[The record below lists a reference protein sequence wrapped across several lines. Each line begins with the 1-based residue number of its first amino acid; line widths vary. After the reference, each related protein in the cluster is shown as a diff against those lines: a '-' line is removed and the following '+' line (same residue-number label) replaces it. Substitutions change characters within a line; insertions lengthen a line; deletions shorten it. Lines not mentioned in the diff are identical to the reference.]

1 MQDPVLAA
9 QCDALNQAVRQKR
22 VPKAQRGEARRLL
35 GAAFAFEAPLH
46 EAPLLEAPLLE
57 APLLEAPL
65 LEAPLLEAPL
75 LEAPLLEAPLL
86 EAPLLEAPL
95 HEAPLHEAPLQDCED
110 APEALPEAERRTRI
124 AGLIDAI
131 EVLLRSS
138 SPSAEAFSPLTSR
151 RRIDPVRI
159 RCARPLSPRGV
170 AAVAARYLDM
180 GKKLDERVEWMWARC
195 KQNNLEPKREMT
207 AREKAAEEFSG
218 DDLEFVWGKK
228 RL

>member
-22 VPKAQRGEARRLL
+22 VPKAQRGEARRLR
-35 GAAFAFEAPLH
+35 GAAFTFEAPLH
-46 EAPLLEAPLLE
+46 EAS
-57 APLLEAPL
+57 
-65 LEAPLLEAPL
+65 
-75 LEAPLLEAPLL
+75 
-86 EAPLLEAPL
+86 L
-95 HEAPLHEAPLQDCED
+95 HEASLHEASLHDGED

-131 EVLLRSS
+131 EVLLRCS

-180 GKKLDERVEWMWARC
+180 GKKLDERVEWMWARS

>member
-22 VPKAQRGEARRLL
+22 VPKAQRAEARRLL

-46 EAPLLEAPLLE
+46 EV
-57 APLLEAPL
+57 
-65 LEAPLLEAPL
+65 
-75 LEAPLLEAPLL
+75 
-86 EAPLLEAPL
+86 
-95 HEAPLHEAPLQDCED
+95 ED
-110 APEALPEAERRTRI
+110 EPEALPEEERRIRI

-138 SPSAEAFSPLTSR
+138 GPSDATFRPLTLR

-159 RCARPLSPRGV
+159 RCARPLSPRGL

-180 GKKLDERVEWMWARC
+180 GKKMDERVEWMWARC
-195 KQNNLEPKREMT
+195 KQNQLEPKRELT
-207 AREKAAEEFSG
+207 ARDKAAEEFSG